1 MTANAATKADPRA
14 NPKADTDTKTGL
26 TIGEIDG
33 EEFRLFARRFANSPE
48 IGPIGTCL
56 DSDAEPVPGAELRI
70 VALKGCDKLCAAA
83 AFQLFPSKHNSGAHV
98 LKLDSIVVDP
108 SLRRRGLG
116 AVLVANSFSE
126 FVKDSAKRVT
136 RIYAHSVHPATVAML
151 TRLGFSAPPPIGA
164 PITDASIDDETRKAF
179 LDACDSQTR
188 GLLSQMRLQC
198 EFCRKGDR
206 RARPWCHLR

>member
-1 MTANAATKADPRA
+1 MTP
-14 NPKADTDTKTGL
+14 
-26 TIGEIDG
+26 TIVPS
-33 EEFRLFARRFANSPE
+33 RSQNE
-48 IGPIGTCL
+48 IGWATGFSIPM
-56 DSDAEPVPGAELRI
+56 
-70 VALKGCDKLCAAA
+70 AAA
-83 AFQLFPSKHNSGAHV
+83 AFQLFRSKHNSGAHV
-98 LKLDSIVVDP
+98 LKLDSIIVDP

-116 AVLVANSFSE
+116 AVLVADSFSK
-126 FVKDSAKRVT
+126 FVKDSAKRVS

-151 TRLGFSAPPPIGA
+151 TRLGFSAPSPVGA
-164 PITDASIDDETRKAF
+164 PITDASIDDETRDAF

>member
-1 MTANAATKADPRA
+1 MTANADTKADPR
-14 NPKADTDTKTGL
+14 ADTDTKTGL

-33 EEFRLFARRFANSPE
+33 EEFRLFARRFATSPE

-56 DSDAEPVPGAELRI
+56 DSDAEPVPEAELHI
-70 VALKGCDKLCAAA
+70 VALKGCETICAAA
-83 AFQLFPSKHNSGAHV
+83 AFQLFRSKHNSGAHV
-98 LKLDSIVVDP
+98 LKLDSIIVDP
-108 SLRRRGLG
+108 RLRRRGLG
-116 AVLVANSFSE
+116 AVLVADSFSN
-126 FVKDSAKRVT
+126 FVKNSTKRVS

-151 TRLGFSAPPPIGA
+151 TRLGFSAPPPVGA
-164 PITDASIDDETRKAF
+164 PITDASIDDETREAF